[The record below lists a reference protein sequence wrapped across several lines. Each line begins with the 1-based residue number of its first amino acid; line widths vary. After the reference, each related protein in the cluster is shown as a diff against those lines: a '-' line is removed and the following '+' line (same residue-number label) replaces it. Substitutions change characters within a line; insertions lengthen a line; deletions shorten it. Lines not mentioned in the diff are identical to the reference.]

1 MTQQISI
8 ALFSPALWE
17 LYRDLRLSS
26 LLDSPDAFGG
36 THALEAARS
45 AEVWQSRLAAAAT
58 SSLDLPLLA
67 RVGELPAGLCW
78 AKRDSAHLSFVN
90 LYQMW
95 VAPQFRGAGIGGA
108 LLERCVCWARSIGA
122 AEVRLGVTI
131 ADSPAHRL
139 YIRHGFLPVGAPE
152 PLREGATLLAQN
164 MLLYVAGDASEASVD
179 EA

>member
-1 MTQQISI
+1 MAHRHSL
-8 ALFSPALWE
+8 ALFFPALWE

-36 THALEAARS
+36 THALEAARPP
-45 AEVWQSRLAAAAT
+45 EVWQSRLAAAAT
-58 SSLDLPLLA
+58 SGLDLPLLA

-78 AKRDSAHLSFVN
+78 AKRDSANLGVVN

-95 VAPQFRGAGIGGA
+95 VAPQFRGSGIGCA
-108 LLERCVCWARSIGA
+108 LLERCIGWARSIGA
-122 AEVRLGVTI
+122 AEVRLGVTL

-152 PLREGATLLAQN
+152 PLRDGVDLLAQN
-164 MLLYVAGDASEASVD
+164 MSLCVTGNA
-179 EA
+179 